1 MKKFIIAGLLV
12 VSAIANASWW
22 GSMSGGTRAAIIGG
36 SALILNNSYQ
46 NSEIKHQRDLDRLD
60 TDIRRDYERQA
71 VAQNARYKYSN
82 SGVPARLSTVTANN
96 YSGGYNNNYNGNY
109 NNGYN
114 NQQTSQR
121 SGKVV
126 YSDGRTQIIELSD
139 GTRITINQ

>member
-1 MKKFIIAGLLV
+1 MKKLIIIGMLA

-46 NSEIKHQRDLDRLD
+46 NSEIKHQRDLDQLD
-60 TDIRRDYERQA
+60 TNIRRDYERQA
-71 VAQNARYKYSN
+71 VAQNARYKYGN
-82 SGVPARLSTVTANN
+82 SGVPARLNTVTA
-96 YSGGYNNNYNGNY
+96 NNYNGNY

-114 NQQTSQR
+114 NQQAPQR

>member
-12 VSAIANASWW
+12 ESAIANASWW

-109 NNGYN
+109 NNGYV
-114 NQQTSQR
+114 NQQAPQR